1 MDIVHKKGYL
11 FSKQQGIIE
20 MCYFIFNHRR
30 RFMIKHVIK
39 GASALAG
46 GAVLGSIL
54 VKAAKERR
62 IEELPVDMKQITQMA
77 KVNIDLG
84 EPFANGAAL
93 TPPMG
98 WSSWNTFRNRI
109 SEQLILD
116 IADAMEKSGLA
127 DAGYVYVNIDDCWQS
142 AQRDPNGRLQADFAT
157 FPGGIAALARQ
168 VNAKGLKLG
177 IYSSNGTLT
186 CEDLPASLGNEATDA
201 QTFAEWGVE
210 YFKYDF
216 CHHKILPF
224 RAPCIEKIAISEL
237 GSGEET
243 VYEAEQAVL
252 EGNAVLVSD
261 PKMET
266 GKYIGGLS
274 FAGGAATFERVVAPE
289 DGVYALTL
297 CIRKKSHSEKF
308 AVVEVNGQFACDT
321 IVPPT
326 WAVTKEGRHQLLV
339 RLKRGLNTI
348 TIKNPIASRFDSS
361 AYQYAKMGRELQKA
375 TKAYAAA
382 AGTPEKKITY
392 SICEW
397 GFNLPWKWG
406 RKAGNLWR
414 TTLDIKPYWAVI
426 MAIYEF
432 NVRLW
437 EHAGPGGWN
446 DPDMLEV
453 GNGAL
458 NYEENKAHFS
468 LWCMMAAPLILGND
482 IRTFLKPDGSVNV
495 ENDAYQILT
504 NKDMI
509 AIDQD
514 PLGAQCRRLMTTVLQ
529 DTLLKPLSNGDVA
542 VCFFNKA
549 SESRKF
555 SLQLHTA
562 AARGDVNLP
571 FAKAYNVTDLWSKRT
586 ETIPEELVC
595 NVPPHGV
602 KVYRISVAVAAEE

>member
-1 MDIVHKKGYL
+1 MAT
-11 FSKQQGIIE
+11 
-20 MCYFIFNHRR
+20 
-30 RFMIKHVIK
+30 KHVIR
-39 GASALAG
+39 GAGVLAG
-46 GAVLGSIL
+46 GFALGKL
-54 VKAAKERR
+54 LGKAARERR
-62 IEELPVDMKQITQMA
+62 IEELPVDLKQVTQMA

-84 EPFANGAAL
+84 EDYNNGAAL

-98 WSSWNTFRNRI
+98 WSSWNTFHNRI
-109 SEQLILD
+109 SEQLVLE

-127 DAGYVYVNIDDCWQS
+127 AAGYRYVNIDDCWQS
-142 AQRDPNGRLQADFAT
+142 AQRDANGRLQADFAT
-157 FPGGIAALARQ
+157 FPSGIAALAQ
-168 VNAKGLKLG
+168 KVNAKGLELG

-186 CEDLPASLGNEATDA
+186 CEDLPASLGHEAVDA
-201 QTFAEWGVE
+201 RTFAEWGIA

-216 CHHKILPF
+216 CHHKILPM
-224 RAPCIEKIAISEL
+224 RAPCIEKLAVSPL
-237 GSGEET
+237 GSGEEA
-243 VYEAEQAVL
+243 VYEAEDAVL
-252 EGNAVLVSD
+252 EGGAVIVD
-261 PKMET
+261 DDKMET
-266 GKYIGGLS
+266 GKYIAGLS
-274 FAGGAATFERVVAPE
+274 YAGGAATFEQVYAEE

-308 AVVEVNGQFACDT
+308 AVIEINGQFAADT

-326 WAVTKEGRHQLLV
+326 WAITKEGRHQLLV
-339 RLKRGLNTI
+339 PLKRGFNS
-348 TIKNPIASRFDSS
+348 IKIYNPIASRFDSS

-375 TKAYAAA
+375 TSAYAAA
-382 AGTPEKKITY
+382 AGVPEKKIVY

-414 TTLDIKPYWAVI
+414 TTLDIKAVWPSI
-426 MAIYEF
+426 LAIYEL

-458 NYEENKAHFS
+458 NFEENKAHFS

-482 IRTFLKPDGSVNV
+482 VRTFLRPDGSIQT
-495 ENDAYQILT
+495 ENSAWQILT

-514 PLGAQCRRLMTTVLQ
+514 PLGVQCRRIATTGLQ
-529 DTLLKPLSNGDVA
+529 DTLLKPLANGDVA
-542 VCFFNKA
+542 VCFFNK
-549 SESRKF
+549 SGESKPF
-555 SLQLHTA
+555 GLKLHMA

-571 FAKAYNVTDLWSKRT
+571 FAKAYVVTDLWTKRT
-586 ETIPEELVC
+586 ETVPEELHCV
-595 NVPPHGV
+595 VPPHGV
-602 KVYRISVAVAAEE
+602 KVYRVSVAPEE